1 MEQVENDIS
10 MSTGS
15 ISDNISRLSSCCLL
29 KHFINAIKP
38 KLGVVC
44 FLKSNFLKNNFLIFL
59 CLFVIKKII

>member
-29 KHFINAIKP
+29 KHFSNAIKP
-38 KLGVVC
+38 NLG
-44 FLKSNFLKNNFLIFL
+44 
-59 CLFVIKKII
+59 CLFFKK